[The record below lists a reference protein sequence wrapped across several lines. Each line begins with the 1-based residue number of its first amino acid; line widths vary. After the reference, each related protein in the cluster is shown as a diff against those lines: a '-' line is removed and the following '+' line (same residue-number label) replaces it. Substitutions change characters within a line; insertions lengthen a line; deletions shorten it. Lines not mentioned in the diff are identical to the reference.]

1 MRPVVSYYDEKRTH
15 SGKYCFG
22 KTPME
27 TFIDSLPL
35 AREKKLDDSLQATI
49 EQNNIVCQMK
59 QGLIQLKLK
68 RG

>member
-1 MRPVVSYYDEKRTH
+1 MRPVVSYYNEERTH

-35 AREKKLDDSLQATI
+35 AREKKPDDSLQATI
-49 EQNNIVCQMK
+49 EQNNIVCPMK
-59 QGLIQLKLK
+59 
-68 RG
+68 